1 MHGFGGFWGMIAV
14 GLFAR
19 KDEIAGGFSQY
30 DGFVW
35 NGETYL
41 LKIQLLSALL
51 LTVWAMSSTYVL
63 LFLIDLI
70 CPIRMAEHMELLGA
84 DYCEHNVYHPG
95 VGVTRAVSVLQHI
108 PKFTKHVDLSL
119 KIVGHNYGHQACIEE
134 YKKQKISVFKDNPV
148 HKRIRNAAEA
158 INDVVGGLMGRTTAP
173 ENEKSIGLDD
183 INDISVSEI
192 NSPAPITRQGN
203 LDTIDYAL

>member
-19 KDEIAGGFSQY
+19 EDKIAGGFSMY
-30 DGFVW
+30 EGFVW

-41 LKIQLLSALL
+41 LGIQLLAATL
-51 LTVWAMSSTYVL
+51 LTIWAMSCTYEL

-95 VGVTRAVSVLQHI
+95 VGVTRALSLLQHT
-108 PKFTKHVDLSL
+108 PKFYFIIKL
-119 KIVGHNYGHQACIEE
+119 
-134 YKKQKISVFKDNPV
+134 
-148 HKRIRNAAEA
+148 
-158 INDVVGGLMGRTTAP
+158 
-173 ENEKSIGLDD
+173 
-183 INDISVSEI
+183 
-192 NSPAPITRQGN
+192 
-203 LDTIDYAL
+203 